1 MLLFYSRTCKNTS
14 RTNEEVEPTLKKF
27 QETMSKYKFMELNTA
42 QRRRGLE
49 EKIPDIRKTLQMV
62 TFLKEKKDDPESIET
77 TFELNDTLFAKAKL
91 DPVDTV
97 HLWLG
102 VSSVTTPFALRSHC
116 GMLINVDP
124 WQSLSRGGDDRR
136 M

>member
-1 MLLFYSRTCKNTS
+1 VQEYLGGPD
-14 RTNEEVEPTLKKF
+14 EEVEPTLKMF

-62 TFLKEKKDDPESIET
+62 TFLKDKKDDPESIET

-91 DPVDTV
+91 DPVDSV

-102 VSSVTTPFALRSHC
+102 VSVPWLILPHRC
-116 GMLINVDP
+116 GQQAERNLLFF
-124 WQSLSRGGDDRR
+124 SFDRLTLC
-136 M
+136 

>member
-1 MLLFYSRTCKNTS
+1 MQEYLGGPD
-14 RTNEEVEPTLKKF
+14 EEVEPTLKKF

-62 TFLKEKKDDPESIET
+62 NFLQQKKDDPESMQT
-77 TFELNDTLFAKAKL
+77 TFELNDTLYAKAQL

-102 VSSVTTPFALRSHC
+102 VSQALQSHRE
-116 GMLINVDP
+116 DP
-124 WQSLSRGGDDRR
+124 LR
-136 M
+136 

>member
-1 MLLFYSRTCKNTS
+1 MHEPTLTYATTASSLQSNVQEYLGGPD
-14 RTNEEVEPTLKKF
+14 EDVEPTLKKF

-49 EKIPDIRKTLQMV
+49 DKIPDIRKTLQMV
-62 TFLKEKKDDPESIET
+62 NFLKQKKDDPESIET
-77 TFELNDTLFAKAKL
+77 TFELNDTLYAKAQL

-102 VSSVTTPFALRSHC
+102 VS
-116 GMLINVDP
+116 
-124 WQSLSRGGDDRR
+124 
-136 M
+136 